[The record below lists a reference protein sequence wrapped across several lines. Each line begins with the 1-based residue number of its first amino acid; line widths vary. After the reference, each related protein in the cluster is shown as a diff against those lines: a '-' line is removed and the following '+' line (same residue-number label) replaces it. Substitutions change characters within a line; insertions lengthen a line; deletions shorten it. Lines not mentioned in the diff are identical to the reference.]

1 MNKKIGSLVASTLA
15 LSSLV
20 ISVFADNPSANAEPL
35 LAQYA
40 STDPVLPPSDARLK
54 EGLSCKSANYNWE
67 VVGYRSDGRVG
78 YIKCDYSR
86 KLYVVAP
93 GMPLVNQNTL
103 QPLVP
108 KAVPR
113 KTHFGY
119 TPQLYIRPVAS
130 GSKPKSVVSEPL
142 KFQNLSMCRIAEID
156 RTLPNRPSSASGFPI
171 PAERVPLSGKIIVQL
186 IPVDFEGKRT
196 RTAPSE
202 DFRDATAGIEK
213 FWERQSNSRADIQF
227 RIPETYIPLPD
238 RVLEYDL
245 RSTFPNFDGRAYQ
258 RYVEAA
264 VKISDPQID
273 FSDVDVV
280 ILAHTPKATAA
291 EIGTFIAQAGMP
303 GSDLVFETAEGTVLN
318 TLIQGGDSPRDLYNW
333 IHEFGHMLGLT
344 DSGAVGKMG
353 FDVMLSYFIPE
364 LTVWHRFLLDALS
377 PGQLHCIS
385 EPGVS
390 RHWIRPVA
398 STGKDLKGVV
408 IPISESFAIVVE
420 SRRRM
425 GYDAAIGM
433 ESQGAFVYTVDTTK
447 SGNQGSGPFQAIGPK
462 RMTSRMQWSV
472 DSPLK
477 FNESVSVSGWK
488 ITNVESGVFGD
499 VVKVEKLN

>member
-1 MNKKIGSLVASTLA
+1 MNKTIGSLVTSTLA
-15 LSSLV
+15 LASLV
-20 ISVFADNPSANAEPL
+20 TPVIADNPSANAEPL
-35 LAQYA
+35 LAQYV
-40 STDPVLPPSDARLK
+40 STDPVIPPRDPRLK
-54 EGLSCKSANYNWE
+54 EGLSCKSASYGSA
-67 VVGYRSDGRVG
+67 VVGYRSDGRIG
-78 YIKCDYSR
+78 YIQCDLWQ

-93 GMPLVNQNTL
+93 GMPLINQNTL

-113 KTHFGY
+113 RTHFGS

-130 GSKPKSVVSEPL
+130 GSKPKSMISEPL

-156 RTLPNRPSSASGFPI
+156 RTLPNRPHMASGFPI
-171 PAERVPLSGKIIVQL
+171 PAERVPLTGKISVQL
-186 IPVDFEGKRT
+186 IPVDFKGKRT
-196 RTAPSE
+196 KTDPSQ
-202 DFRDATAGIEK
+202 DFRDAMSGIER
-213 FWERQSNSRADIQF
+213 FWERQSNSQADIQF
-227 RIPETYIPLPD
+227 KVPKTYFPMPN

-245 RSTFPNFDGRAYQ
+245 RSTFPRFDGQAYQ

-318 TLIQGGDSPRDLYNW
+318 TLIQGNDSPRDWYNW

-344 DSGAVGKMG
+344 DSGAVGGMA
-353 FDVMLSYFIPE
+353 FDVMLNYGIPE
-364 LTVWHRFLLDALS
+364 LTVWNRFLVDALT

-398 STGKDLKGVV
+398 STGKELKGVV
-408 IPISESFAIVVE
+408 IPISESFAIVIE

-425 GYDAAIGM
+425 GYDAAIGI
-433 ESQGAFVYTVDTTK
+433 ESQGAFVYTVDSTK
-447 SGNQGSGPFQAIGPK
+447 SGNPGSGPFRAIGPK
-462 RMTSRMQWSV
+462 RMTTRMQWSL
-472 DSPLK
+472 DSPLRL
-477 FNESVSVSGWK
+477 NESVSVSGWK